1 MAWMLSGTSRR
12 PTDSVRPTDHPMG
25 GAIRRWDLFRVNLEP
40 VSGSEQGGSDRP
52 ALVISDDQFNTLF
65 PIVTVLPLT
74 GIHGKRRKVYPFEVI
89 LDRGLAGN
97 PEESIVMPQQIR
109 TISKTR
115 LRGRLGRLT
124 DRTVRQRVERRLL
137 EHLAIE
143 FEIAG
148 PDDVV

>member
-1 MAWMLSGTSRR
+1 M
-12 PTDSVRPTDHPMG
+12 
-25 GAIRRWDLFRVNLEP
+25 DLNPIV
-40 VSGSEQGGSDRP
+40 GSEQGGSHRP
-52 ALVISDDQFNTLF
+52 ALVISGDRFNEHF

-74 GIHGKRRKVYPFEVI
+74 GTRGKRRRAYPFEVV
-89 LDRGLAGN
+89 LDREMAGN

-109 TISKTR
+109 TVSKTR

-124 DRTVRQRVERRLL
+124 NVPVRQSIERRLL

-148 PDDVV
+148 PGSGA

>member
-1 MAWMLSGTSRR
+1 VDFN
-12 PTDSVRPTDHPMG
+12 PIV
-25 GAIRRWDLFRVNLEP
+25 
-40 VSGSEQGGSDRP
+40 GSEQGGSHRP
-52 ALVISDDQFNTLF
+52 ALVISGDRFNEHF

-74 GIHGKRRKVYPFEVI
+74 GTRGKRRRVYPFEVV
-89 LDRGLAGN
+89 LVRHMAGN

-109 TISKTR
+109 TVSKTR

-124 DRTVRQRVERRLL
+124 SESIRQSIERRLL

-148 PDDVV
+148 PGSGA

>member
-1 MAWMLSGTSRR
+1 M
-12 PTDSVRPTDHPMG
+12 
-25 GAIRRWDLFRVNLEP
+25 NLEP
-40 VSGSEQGGSDRP
+40 VSGSEQGGSHRP
-52 ALVISDDQFNTLF
+52 ALVISDDGFNTLF

-74 GIHGKRRKVYPFEVI
+74 GTQGKRRKVYPFEVI
-89 LDRGLAGN
+89 LDPGLAGN

-109 TISKTR
+109 TVSKTR

-124 DRTVRQRVERRLL
+124 DRAVQQRVERRLL

-148 PDDVV
+148 PDEAV